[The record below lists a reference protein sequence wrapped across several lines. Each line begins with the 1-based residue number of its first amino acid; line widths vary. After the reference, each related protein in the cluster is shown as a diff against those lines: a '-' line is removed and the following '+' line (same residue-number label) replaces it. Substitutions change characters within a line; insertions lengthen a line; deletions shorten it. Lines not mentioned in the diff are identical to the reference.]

1 MKKNGLK
8 DRLSRFRQIKPTVTG
23 RNSGNAFTNPVWFVA
38 DDEKLYLLYLFGGG
52 RVSLVTPRPKH

>member
-8 DRLSRFRQIKPTVTG
+8 DRLSRFRQIKLTVTG
-23 RNSGNAFTNPVWFVA
+23 RNSGNAITNPVWFVA
-38 DDEKLYLLYLFGGG
+38 DDEKLDLLYLFGGG